1 MSAGD
6 KVTYVY
12 EPFFGVSIN
21 GTDIK
26 DLIERNDLAASNL
39 IRQNLTDLF
48 DCRTFYVKRRGQHKN
63 VRNCK
68 KSLARVIK
76 TIRVRYH
83 QVESWIRQSDI
94 KVQINTDIFNDLN
107 HLYSLQ
113 LIHLLRDP
121 RAMIRSRLVGHVLNK
136 REPKKVCTEM
146 EEDLK
151 LADILPSDRSDHC
164 RFRTYKKLS

>member
-83 QVESWIRQSDI
+83 QLESWIRQSDI

-107 HLYSLQ
+107 LNIRCSWSISWEIPELWSDLVWLVMF
-113 LIHLLRDP
+113 LIKENQKRFALRW
-121 RAMIRSRLVGHVLNK
+121 R
-136 REPKKVCTEM
+136 
-146 EEDLK
+146 
-151 LADILPSDRSDHC
+151 
-164 RFRTYKKLS
+164 RTWS

>member
-83 QVESWIRQSDI
+83 QLESWIRQSDI

-107 HLYSLQ
+107 LNIRCSWSISWEILELWSDLVWLVMF
-113 LIHLLRDP
+113 LIKENQKRFALRW
-121 RAMIRSRLVGHVLNK
+121 R
-136 REPKKVCTEM
+136 
-146 EEDLK
+146 
-151 LADILPSDRSDHC
+151 
-164 RFRTYKKLS
+164 RTWS